1 MKPGI
6 AAISPFAGF
15 VSRNPVMLR
24 SAKKYR
30 SLVCDCREYSRGA
43 SGDNVGKFT
52 TRQLHNLELICWMQI
67 SKRLVK
73 GHRSAMEDCTAT
85 GQQTSNLHLL
95 WSQS

>member
-1 MKPGI
+1 MKPV
-6 AAISPFAGF
+6 AISPFAGF
-15 VSRNPVMLR
+15 VSRNPVTLR
-24 SAKKYR
+24 SAKKYP

-67 SKRLVK
+67 SKRPAK
-73 GHRSAMEDCTAT
+73 GHHSAMEDCTAT